1 MSNSS
6 GLGGGLL
13 FLPVL
18 FLIMDFYPHEAI
30 PISKVVI
37 FAGALSSFCVNV
49 GVKRPGRNVVALDYN
64 LLIICCSNLLLGTVF
79 GVTLNKILPN
89 TIILLLVCIFLSY
102 NTYKTFKTF
111 FKLFNE
117 EKGINNNNSLAEQD
131 NHNYNIN
138 RNNDINNICEEE
150 VRKEIEKDQYYIRW
164 DKLMFIVIPY
174 GIMVFLTLLR
184 ESNLV
189 SKCSLLYWILIFI
202 YIFVVLF
209 FDYKAMLHIENEFNW
224 RKRINYPFDSRDIQ
238 WNRQTVVKLAVIG
251 FIAGFIAGTIGI
263 GGGVVLGPILLG
275 LDIHPIVCTVNTNF
289 LVLLTSSSTTFQFIL
304 FNMLNYQ
311 YGLLSVI
318 FSALGAFVATKL
330 INEYVK
336 RTGEQSLIVLILF
349 IVVAISALVLFISSV
364 VEITEDYKNGMDIF
378 EFQPLCTT
386 TK

>member
-18 FLIMDFYPHEAI
+18 LLIMNFYPHEAI

-37 FAGALSSFCVNV
+37 FAGALSSFFVNV
-49 GVKRPGRNVVALDYN
+49 GVKRPGRDVIALDYN
-64 LLIICCSNLLLGTVF
+64 LLIITGSNLLLGTVF

-89 TIILLLVCIFLSY
+89 TIILLLVCVFLCY

-111 FKLFNE
+111 FKIYNE
-117 EKGINNNNSLAEQD
+117 EKGIINNNILAPQD
-131 NHNYNIN
+131 NNNININ

-164 DKLMFIVIPY
+164 DKLMFIIIPY

-184 ESNLV
+184 ESNLI
-189 SKCSLLYWILIFI
+189 SKCSLLYWILMFI
-202 YIFVVLF
+202 YIFVVLYS
-209 FDYKAMLHIENEFNW
+209 DYKAMLHIENEFNW
-224 RKRINYPFDSRDIQ
+224 RKRINFPFDSRDIQ
-238 WNRQTVVKLAVIG
+238 WNRKAIIKLTIIG
-251 FIAGFIAGTIGI
+251 FVAGFIAGTIGI

-275 LDIHPIVCTVNTNF
+275 LDIHPVVCAVNTNF

-336 RTGEQSLIVLILF
+336 RTGKQSLIVLILF
-349 IVVAISALVLFISSV
+349 IVVGISTIVLMVSSV
-364 VEITEDYKNGMDIF
+364 TEIIEDYKNGENIF
-378 EFQPLCTT
+378 EFESLCTK